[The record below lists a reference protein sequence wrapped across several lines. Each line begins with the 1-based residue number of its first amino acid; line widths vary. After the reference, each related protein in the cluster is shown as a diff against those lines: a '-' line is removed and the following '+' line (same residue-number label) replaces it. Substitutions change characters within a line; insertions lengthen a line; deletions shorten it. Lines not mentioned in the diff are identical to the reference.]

1 MKIFILGGSGMLG
14 HRLYLELSPYHEV
27 SVTLRRDAALFSKYG
42 LFERGRV
49 LEGVDVTDFTI
60 VERSIR
66 AAAPDVVINCV
77 GIIKQLKESKNP
89 IPSLMINS
97 LLPHRLA
104 RLCGDIGARLFHF
117 STDCVFAGRKGQYT
131 EMDVADAEDLYGRTK
146 FLGEI
151 TDSPN
156 ALTLRSSII
165 GRELG
170 TSHSLV
176 DWFLSQGGRKVRG
189 FRRAIYTG
197 ISTWE
202 MARLVRM
209 LLTHQPSLFG
219 LWQVASK
226 PITKYDLLLLLRDGF
241 GVPVEVEPYDD
252 FVCDRSLVG
261 NKFAAATGYCA
272 PDWPAM
278 ISEMA
283 AAGRDKT

>member
-14 HRLYLELSPYHEV
+14 HRLYLELSPDHEV
-27 SVTLRRDAALFSKYG
+27 SVTLRRDAALFSRYG
-42 LFERGRV
+42 LFKRGRV
-49 LEGVDVTDFTI
+49 LEGVDVADFTI

-77 GIIKQLKESKNP
+77 GIIKQLKESKDP

-117 STDCVFAGRKGQYT
+117 STDCVFAGGKGQYT

-219 LWQVASK
+219 LWQVASR

-252 FVCDRSLVG
+252 FVCDRSLDG

-283 AAGRDKT
+283 ADGRDKT

>member
-1 MKIFILGGSGMLG
+1 MLG
-14 HRLYLELSPYHEV
+14 HRLYLELSPDHEV
-27 SVTLRRDAALFSKYG
+27 SVTLRRDAALFSRYG
-42 LFERGRV
+42 LFKRGRV
-49 LEGVDVTDFTI
+49 LEGVDVADFTI

-77 GIIKQLKESKNP
+77 GIIKQLKESKDP

-151 TDSPN
+151 TDAPH
-156 ALTLRSSII
+156 AITLRSSII

-176 DWFLSQGGRKVRG
+176 DWFLAQRGGKVRG
-189 FRRAIYTG
+189 FRRAIYSG

-209 LLTHQPSLFG
+209 LIARQPSTSG

-226 PITKYDLLLLLRDGF
+226 PITKYDLLLLLREAF
-241 GVPVEVEPYDD
+241 EVPVEVEAYDD
-252 FVCDRSLVG
+252 LICDRSLDGSRFSV
-261 NKFAAATGYCA
+261 ATGYSA
-272 PDWPAM
+272 PDWATM

-283 AAGRDKT
+283 AAERGQRCP

>member
-14 HRLYLELSPYHEV
+14 HRLYLELSPDHEV
-27 SVTLRRDAALFSKYG
+27 SVTLRRDAALFSRYG
-42 LFERGRV
+42 LFKRGRV
-49 LEGVDVTDFTI
+49 LEGVDVADFTI

-77 GIIKQLKESKNP
+77 GIIKQLKESKDP

-219 LWQVASK
+219 LWHVASR

-252 FVCDRSLVG
+252 FVCDRSLDG
-261 NKFAAATGYCA
+261 SKFAAATGYST

-283 AAGRDKT
+283 SARRDKT